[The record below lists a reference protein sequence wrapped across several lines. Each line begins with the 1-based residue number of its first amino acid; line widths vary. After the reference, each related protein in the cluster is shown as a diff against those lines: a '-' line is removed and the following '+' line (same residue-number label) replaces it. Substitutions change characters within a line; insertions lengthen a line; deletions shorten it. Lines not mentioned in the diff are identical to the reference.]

1 VAERLFLCAKQSVN
15 KLWILLSTIVAAQQ
29 ISEATSKAMFLR
41 IKMPG
46 FAQKAKNRRE
56 FAPERRPVE
65 QIRRICEGI
74 RGD

>member
-1 VAERLFLCAKQSVN
+1 MRLRSRSAKRHQ
-15 KLWILLSTIVAAQQ
+15 
-29 ISEATSKAMFLR
+29 KAMFLR

-46 FAQKAKNRRE
+46 FAQKAKSRRE
-56 FAPERRPVE
+56 FAPEKRPVE